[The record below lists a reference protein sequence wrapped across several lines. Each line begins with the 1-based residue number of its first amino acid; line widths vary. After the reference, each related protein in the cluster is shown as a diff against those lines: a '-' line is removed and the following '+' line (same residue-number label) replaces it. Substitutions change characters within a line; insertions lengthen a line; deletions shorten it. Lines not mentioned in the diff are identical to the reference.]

1 MWEKVTERTE
11 AKELRGQDVG
21 MVVVYMTVKINKN
34 YDESGTELK
43 TVTRRRVTREYYR
56 FKRRKQPV
64 CSDLL
69 QGWIVVLY

>member
-43 TVTRRRVTREYYR
+43 TVTRRRVT
-56 FKRRKQPV
+56 
-64 CSDLL
+64 
-69 QGWIVVLY
+69 